1 MGTAI
6 AFAARR
12 NSTPDGIGITQAHMA
27 TVIRAPTRFVPT
39 RTTVSSVWTSQRSRA
54 VIGPGAWTPSMGAWG
69 RSASAASS
77 RAGADGDGS
86 SSGEDGAGT
95 AVLVGDRSAC
105 GVLVAPLLT

>member
-39 RTTVSSVWTSQRSRA
+39 RTTVS
-54 VIGPGAWTPSMGAWG
+54 GAWTPSMGAWG

-86 SSGEDGAGT
+86 SSGEGGAGT

-105 GVLVAPLLT
+105 GVLVAPLLTSPR